1 MQHHTL
7 GRFCSTHNTYENY
20 VRCLRTTSVKI
31 GFACAFGS
39 TYVVTYVFPPFL
51 PSTWPHAGTDARRL
65 RLPARA
71 AGRRWPWSALLS
83 CERHLRWCQELRW
96 SSNQSLSARKHWS
109 INSYS
114 PASPRLSV
122 VTGAEGDPEGEA
134 LASMLKRTGRRDRDL
149 LKLTWTKM
157 SERKVQKSDHQLPFL
172 IELATQLNFFFFW
185 RETKDSVELVAASY
199 GLASVWNRAHTYSRY
214 GYFVWESARNVW
226 AFSSAIQSMGHIHLR
241 GKWRPRTPR
250 WYNAALTHTK
260 WMGNPSSP
268 TMSSNCENRRAFFAK
283 PAQGCMCEVY

>member
-1 MQHHTL
+1 MNCSCSEFCWSMPRHRRLKATL
-7 GRFCSTHNTYENY
+7 GRFCSAHNTYENY
-20 VRCLRTTSVKI
+20 VRCLRTTNVKI
-31 GFACAFGS
+31 GFACAFGP
-39 TYVVTYVFPPFL
+39 TYVVTYVFSPFL
-51 PSTWPHAGTDARRL
+51 PSTWPQTGTDARRL
-65 RLPARA
+65 RLPART
-71 AGRRWPWSALLS
+71 AGRRWPWSALELLS

-109 INSYS
+109 TNSNS

-122 VTGAEGDPEGEA
+122 VTGDRDPEGDPEGEA

-157 SERKVQKSDHQLPFL
+157 SEKKKSRR
-172 IELATQLNFFFFW
+172 ATTNFRFWSSSPLSWTFFW

-226 AFSSAIQSMGHIHLR
+226 AFSSVIQSI
-241 GKWRPRTPR
+241 
-250 WYNAALTHTK
+250 
-260 WMGNPSSP
+260 P
-268 TMSSNCENRRAFFAK
+268 TYSKTSLIDEVSRISGVRAFHSRGARFEK
-283 PAQGCMCEVY
+283 ETLPV